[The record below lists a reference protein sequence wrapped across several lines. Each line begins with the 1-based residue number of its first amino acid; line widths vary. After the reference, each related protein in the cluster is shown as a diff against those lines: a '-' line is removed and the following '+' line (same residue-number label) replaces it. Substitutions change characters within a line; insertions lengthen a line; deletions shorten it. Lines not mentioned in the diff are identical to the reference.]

1 MSAASGAV
9 RAARQR
15 QTPPSP
21 IPPTL
26 HTFSYANGR
35 APKLD
40 AEPVQFCVGFT
51 VGRNEGPAGALWHV
65 DITVEE
71 ATGLF
76 VTKRYDL
83 APLYD

>member
-1 MSAASGAV
+1 MSRTSGAA
-9 RAARQR
+9 RSARQR
-15 QTPPSP
+15 QAPPALPASK
-21 IPPTL
+21 L
-26 HTFSYANGR
+26 HAFSFANGR

-65 DITVEE
+65 DITFEE
-71 ATGLF
+71 AAGLF
-76 VTKRYDL
+76 VTRRYDL

>member
-1 MSAASGAV
+1 MSRTSGAINRPYQ
-9 RAARQR
+9 RADAVPA
-15 QTPPSP
+15 TPPA
-21 IPPTL
+21 L
-26 HTFSYANGR
+26 HTFSFANGR

-40 AEPVQFCVGFT
+40 SEPVQFCVGFT